1 MSENHLIQISD
12 LPLYNIEKV
21 IKKEHLNYYDYK
33 KFSHIEQIGIG
44 GFGKVY
50 RANWKNGL
58 EQRLALKSF
67 YYLNNDILE
76 EIIHE
81 IKLERDHKN
90 VIRCYG
96 ITKFPSEN
104 PGPSENILL
113 VMEYADSGTLQD
125 YLKKEFNKLTWNSKY
140 DLAYQLACGVSFLHE
155 EEIVHCGL
163 HSGNVLVHQNK
174 IKLADFGLSKKME
187 AISKS
192 QSKSVIPFI
201 DPQSIIKQQYTL
213 NEKSDVY
220 SIGVLLWEISSGQKP
235 FSNVPY
241 DFSLALQ
248 ISRGLRE
255 NIVPDT
261 PIYYSRLYT
270 ECWDNDPSNRPT
282 TKQVVEILR
291 NIINNTNPNLTD
303 NNFIND
309 QSSLERAE
317 FIQNSKTNINSGNS
331 STIKSGCDELKDGSQ
346 NRTVSIRDDID
357 ITVQIGD
364 DNSQQLVHLN
374 LKDKLSSIREK
385 LEHHS
390 MIKMDDALLF
400 AKRNNQNY
408 AFIAREAEDK
418 KILAE
423 IMDTENKILYLRK
436 NSVRSD
442 ITVKIVSLPN
452 LNDYSSSNVNFN
464 LKDKLSS
471 IREKL
476 KQSNVK
482 MNDTLSFANSSMAEI
497 SREDEEK
504 IILKEIID
512 TKSNTLY
519 LIKPDYQFLI
529 NKLKLEYGRT
539 ISLDR
544 ANKKAFKIKDYDIT
558 EIADEHKYTKIDLK
572 EGQFMEKDIFLFE
585 DIDTNKRTSNST
597 CTVIEYSKVSLK
609 FKIEPDPEF
618 VKAVVDAIESKDPRK
633 FRKITE
639 EFGKFVP
646 KEEVILGARAYFV
659 DTNTGDSSKNCT
671 RYTSFKLI
679 GGKKFISKDF
689 NETEWRESLEE
700 FRNWDCIKIKNPTS
714 IFYHLPE
721 NLREEILSL
730 VGKKILYLSTES
742 YEYKLLKPG
751 SHKILELKNV
761 SKDILEILQDKNAD
775 CSIFA
780 TVVDKKKV
788 NNDIFNCQIFWPPNQ
803 EPKLIIHCIQKK
815 FKERKCNLKIML
827 MIIGYDLNFNFD
839 RPDFNIQIKVE
850 RHNYSAS
857 KNQTQKYPLESDST
871 HCFGIPVLRK
881 LDDSNN
887 SLVIG
892 HQFYNFGNDEN
903 ERTGLYTFSYC
914 LKKNH
919 FVYLPDFTF
928 YTFVIMNY
936 SSNYTGMSSLNHT
949 KFINK
954 FLTKR
959 DSLKPKFISLYST
972 KENNCDPVLLK
983 QKSNELDGIKIKYF
997 KITNCRNNDCICKN
1011 KISKDNFKYA
1021 YFDPNQ
1027 GQ

>member
-12 LPLYNIEKV
+12 LPLCNLEKDIEE
-21 IKKEHLNYYDYK
+21 EHLNYYDYK
-33 KFSHIEQIGIG
+33 NFSHIEQIGIG

-50 RANWKNGL
+50 RADWKNGL

-67 YYLNNDILE
+67 YHLNNDILK

-113 VMEYADSGTLQD
+113 VMEYADGGTLQD

-192 QSKSVIPFI
+192 QSKSVIPYI

-248 ISRGLRE
+248 ISQGLRE

-261 PIYYSRLYT
+261 PIYYFKLYT

-303 NNFIND
+303 NNFIDD

-317 FIQNSKTNINSGNS
+317 FIQNSKTNINSRNS
-331 STIKSGCDELKDGSQ
+331 FTIKSGCDELKDGSQ

-374 LKDKLSSIREK
+374 LKDKLSSIRGK

-408 AFIAREAEDK
+408 ALIAREEEDK
-418 KILAE
+418 IILVE

-639 EFGKFVP
+639 EF
-646 KEEVILGARAYFV
+646 
-659 DTNTGDSSKNCT
+659 
-671 RYTSFKLI
+671 
-679 GGKKFISKDF
+679 
-689 NETEWRESLEE
+689 
-700 FRNWDCIKIKNPTS
+700 
-714 IFYHLPE
+714 
-721 NLREEILSL
+721 
-730 VGKKILYLSTES
+730 
-742 YEYKLLKPG
+742 
-751 SHKILELKNV
+751 
-761 SKDILEILQDKNAD
+761 
-775 CSIFA
+775 
-780 TVVDKKKV
+780 
-788 NNDIFNCQIFWPPNQ
+788 
-803 EPKLIIHCIQKK
+803 
-815 FKERKCNLKIML
+815 ERKCNLEIML

-850 RHNYSAS
+850 RHDYSAS

-1027 GQ
+1027 DKNLISYMENLKLNN